1 MSLSN
6 SAIVNQLQ
14 IFYPVQPVVDLTKA
28 QVTTPGNN
36 ITDAGSLVR
45 AAVDGDRE
53 AQAKLGAGEGG
64 PDFVCTGT
72 SGGAETDTFDIPLAS
87 IMKLYATQT
96 SGVTTFVVRAKVYA
110 RSAAVATSGYWEVI
124 CAFQDIAGTMTAV
137 TTTVTIAAVEGA
149 ATTDPT
155 LTINSTNLR
164 VSVTSLAIAALR
176 AEVFVTQIQ

>member
-6 SAIVNQLQ
+6 SSIVSNLQQL
-14 IFYPVQPVVDLTKA
+14 F
-28 QVTTPGNN
+28 PGVGPNP
-36 ITDAGSLVR
+36 TDAGGLFR
-45 AAVDGDRE
+45 LANDGNRNAAIKVAG
-53 AQAKLGAGEGG
+53 GEGG
-64 PDFVCTGT
+64 PDFVCTGN
-72 SGGAETDTFDIPLAS
+72 SGGAETDTFDIPLTSLFKLYSAS
-87 IMKLYATQT
+87 ISGT
-96 SGVTTFVVRAKVYA
+96 STFVVRAKVYA

-155 LTINSTNLR
+155 LTISSTNLR
-164 VSVTSLAIAALR
+164 VSVTSLAVAALR